1 MGAVADVFTRSQ
13 KPDIPRVVRLAE
25 GARVSHLPAGPQAP
39 MARERVH
46 EHLDEFVDGVETWR
60 LTNGLDYDLLHGN
73 YWLSG
78 VAGLA
83 LRARW
88 DVPLV
93 QMFHTL
99 GALKN
104 GAAVVR
110 EHEPPLRVVEERRI
124 VAAADRLVAANAIE
138 RNALATAYDADVT
151 RVAVIPCGVDTDLF
165 TPGDAMAARV
175 ALGLPPSLLLLYVGR
190 IAPIKGLE
198 TLLDAVGCLRGAGTA
213 ARLAVI
219 GGETDEPIDGHEAD
233 VRRRAAA
240 LGLGDAVTFVGAQPQ
255 ERLRDWY
262 VAADVTVLPS
272 YYESFGMVALEAMAC
287 GSPVV
292 ASRVGGL
299 QTTVRDGETGLL
311 VAEGDPCALAE
322 TITRVLAD
330 GARLRRRRARGA
342 RGRVALRKTR
352 RRAVDQAARRGAGRP
367 HRRRPRSLQGSRP
380 ALARRRSH
388 APRARARD
396 LDDLPG
402 ADDVA
407 QPGADHRAA
416 DHGRS
421 RDASR
426 HDADRG
432 PRARGGAAVDGRHSR
447 PGAAARAVPAP
458 VQRRHAPAHDDR
470 DGARLRAVAGAGRRT
485 RHRAGRHAPG

>member
-1 MGAVADVFTRSQ
+1 MNLSVAMLSVHTCPLAALGGKETGGMNVYVRQVARELGGMGLHVDVFTRSQ
-13 KPDIPRVVRLAE
+13 NPGIPRVVRLADR
-25 GARVSHLPAGPQAP
+25 ARVIHLPAGPQAP

-46 EHLDEFVDGVETWR
+46 AHLDEFVEGVEAWR
-60 LTNGLDYDLLHGN
+60 LANGLEYDLLHGN

-78 VAGLA
+78 VVGLA

-88 DVPLV
+88 GAPLV

-104 GAAVVR
+104 GAGVAAER
-110 EHEPPLRVVEERRI
+110 EPALRLAEERQI

-138 RNALATAYDADVT
+138 RSELVAAYGADAA

-165 TPGDAMAARV
+165 TPGDPLAAR
-175 ALGLPPSLLLLYVGR
+175 ASLELPPGPLLLYVGR

-198 TLLDAVGCLRGAGTA
+198 TLLDAVGCLRGAGTP
-213 ARLAVI
+213 ARLVVV
-219 GGETDEPIDGHEAD
+219 GGETDEPTDGHEAD

-255 ERLRDWY
+255 HRLRDWY

-299 QTTVRDGETGLL
+299 QTTVRDGMTGLL

-322 TITRVLAD
+322 TITRVLGD
-330 GARLRRRRARGA
+330 D
-342 RGRVALRKTR
+342 ALRWRLGREGQRWAAQHRWPCVGEAICRVYATL
-352 RRAVDQAARRGAGRP
+352 AVNVAD
-367 HRRRPRSLQGSRP
+367 
-380 ALARRRSH
+380 LAVG
-388 APRARARD
+388 D
-396 LDDLPG
+396 C
-402 ADDVA
+402 V
-407 QPGADHRAA
+407 
-416 DHGRS
+416 
-421 RDASR
+421 
-426 HDADRG
+426 
-432 PRARGGAAVDGRHSR
+432 
-447 PGAAARAVPAP
+447 
-458 VQRRHAPAHDDR
+458 
-470 DGARLRAVAGAGRRT
+470 
-485 RHRAGRHAPG
+485 